1 MSNSNLSFF
10 NRSGNSPTL
19 QPRPNKIA
27 PPSAERGKEY
37 RKKRGAE
44 AREQDRVR
52 KQVARADAKTPEGMR
67 ILEAIVGNESV
78 DENTRNAAA
87 KKILATP
94 KLSTTRGSRFNNAP
108 SGCGKLVYTGH
119 ANLFGNRYSP
129 EEQQIMGSEPSEEL
143 VDTTADDGE
152 DDKEP
157 EIEIVEEV
165 LEAGGDGDDD
175 GEDEEV
181 VVEDVDEAGD
191 ASYLYFNFNERGRRV
206 TANGATGS
214 DSSKDGNWV
223 SFHDKE
229 QWRHSERQKEHQDER
244 IVADLVTQ
252 QFNTTAIDGKEH
264 YECDLC
270 KELIFWPRER
280 RGHILE
286 VHGSRNSPSHDRH
299 FGNIIAQYKKQ
310 LKTGREAA
318 RTQAKADRS
327 RCSFRTRDNERLAA
341 PKASE
346 LLTLL
351 KITSR

>member
-19 QPRPNKIA
+19 QRRPNKIA

-44 AREQDRVR
+44 GREQDRVR
-52 KQVARADAKTPEGMR
+52 KQVDRADAKTPEGMR
-67 ILEAIVGNESV
+67 ILEEIVGKESV
-78 DENTRNAAA
+78 DENIRSAAA

-94 KLSTTRGSRFNNAP
+94 ELSTTRGSRFNNAS

-119 ANLFGNRYSP
+119 ANLFGNRYSA

-152 DDKEP
+152 DGKEP

-191 ASYLYFNFNERGRRV
+191 ASYFCFNPNERGRRV

-229 QWRHSERQKEHQDER
+229 QWRHSERQKETMP
-244 IVADLVTQ
+244 I
-252 QFNTTAIDGKEH
+252 
-264 YECDLC
+264 
-270 KELIFWPRER
+270 
-280 RGHILE
+280 
-286 VHGSRNSPSHDRH
+286 GSSP
-299 FGNIIAQYKKQ
+299 
-310 LKTGREAA
+310 
-318 RTQAKADRS
+318 
-327 RCSFRTRDNERLAA
+327 
-341 PKASE
+341 
-346 LLTLL
+346 
-351 KITSR
+351 